1 MKITKIYSIEII
13 IDSMGSTF
21 VKCSANH
28 PKVDCSRSATAAGT
42 RRDTNH
48 RNKVFKQESLELSFL
63 KKITE
68 NIFHWNNIEQ

>member
-13 IDSMGSTF
+13 MDSTGNTI

-42 RRDTNH
+42 RRDPNH
-48 RNKVFKQESLELSFL
+48 RNKVFKQESLKTL
-63 KKITE
+63 
-68 NIFHWNNIEQ
+68 IFKEKN